1 MSNMMKVTNLHLS
14 SEHNFMYF
22 TLFLGE
28 DIPFP
33 ASTGDSQQSNK
44 KYPILCET
52 DERVLIFLNDL
63 HEWVLSTNQVRDI

>member
-1 MSNMMKVTNLHLS
+1 L
-14 SEHNFMYF
+14 
-22 TLFLGE
+22 LGE

-33 ASTGDSQQSNK
+33 AGTGDSQQSNK

-63 HEWVLSTNQVRDI
+63 HEWVLSANQVEDLAVSLLLKTVLNKTLLLL